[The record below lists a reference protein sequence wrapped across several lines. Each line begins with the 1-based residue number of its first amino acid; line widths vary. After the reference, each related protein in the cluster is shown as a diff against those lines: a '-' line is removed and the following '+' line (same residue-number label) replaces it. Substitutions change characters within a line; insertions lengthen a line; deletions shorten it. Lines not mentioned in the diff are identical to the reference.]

1 MIERLETV
9 IGKVRR
15 LSEERQHMAADLLE
29 GLVAA
34 GDNLY
39 ELTAEEERLII
50 EGLADLEAGRVV
62 SEDEMAAFWN
72 RHRA

>member
-9 IGKVRR
+9 IGKVRQ

-34 GDNLY
+34 GGDLH
-39 ELTAEEERLII
+39 ELTAEEERLIN

-62 SEDEMAAFWN
+62 SEDEMVGFWN